1 MSTLPTPI
9 DGSIIYEDKN
19 LYVCLAN
26 FPLAV
31 GHTVVV
37 WKENVPDLH
46 QLERHEYES
55 LMDVVDQAR
64 NALMSALSLEKV
76 YLMYMDEINH
86 VHWHLVPRYKEVGF
100 SALTHEAVPL
110 EDSSLASVIKR
121 SWQELA

>member
-46 QLERHEYES
+46 QLKRHEYES

-64 NALMSALSLEKV
+64 NALISALSVEKV

-86 VHWHLVPRYKEVGF
+86 VHWHLVPRYNEFGF
-100 SALTHEAVPL
+100 NALIHEAVPL
-110 EDSSLASVIKR
+110 EDVSLASAIKQ

>member
-9 DGSIIYEDKN
+9 DGSIIYEDSS

-46 QLERHEYES
+46 QLKRHEYER
-55 LMDVVDQAR
+55 LMNAVDQAR
-64 NALMSALSLEKV
+64 NAMMTALSLEKV

-86 VHWHLVPRYKEVGF
+86 VHWHLVPRYDEFGVK
-100 SALTHEAVPL
+100 ALAREAVPL
-110 EDSSLASVIKR
+110 EDTSLATVIRR
-121 SWQELA
+121 SWRELA